1 MWISLVVQHSRI
13 HLPIQG
19 TQVQPLLREPRSH
32 IPRVYPITRE
42 EPMQTMKTQHNQKM
56 KKEWEGRVL
65 SHPYSRHSSVP
76 PPKTAPGLVFDFPQV
91 LTGRTEELY
100 HFNSH
105 NTIIM

>member
-1 MWISLVVQHSRI
+1 MDFPGGTAFKNPPSNTGYTGSA
-13 HLPIQG
+13 PAQG
-19 TQVQPLLREPRSH
+19 TK
-32 IPRVYPITRE
+32 IPHTAGLHHKRGAHADNE
-42 EPMQTMKTQHNQKM
+42 DQHNQKM
-56 KKEWEGRVL
+56 KKEWEGRVF

-91 LTGRTEELY
+91 LTGRTEELC